1 MKKRTLGICGAL
13 AVAAVVPYVAS
24 ATSLTMDAAE
34 LTADCASGSYTVNA
48 GDSLNL
54 NLDGDVTCSITN
66 NGTLEISGTGTLNGG
81 TNSAIINSGTA
92 TIESGS
98 YTGSG
103 NNKHTIINNESGTF
117 EINGGNFTHTDTM
130 GYVITNQGTMTINN
144 ADVANQITGSSLV
157 QNGFYDGTGKT
168 VNPEMTINGGT
179 YTGGKYVIKNDDRG
193 IMEINGG
200 TFTGLEDSQGASVLL
215 NWNKATVNGGTFDGS
230 AAIPG
235 YVHYAISTGTW
246 ATFAQGNTVING
258 GQFISSDDAPNSIR
272 YFGDSGTNLPAEVTI
287 NGGTFD
293 RPADKIV
300 PAGVT
305 NNTSPD
311 VKDVALPDGS
321 YFLGTPVAFTANSLG
336 QKYDTSVRD
345 DSLEFTAPFAAN
357 GLLTNLTVDGVEVPA
372 DDYLISSADADG
384 NRTISLSANYIK
396 SLSAGQHS
404 ILAIVGNNYATAD
417 FTVETSN
424 IENPNTVD
432 NISVYL
438 LLAAV
443 AVSALGAS
451 TVLSKRA

>member
-1 MKKRTLGICGAL
+1 MKKRTLGICSAL

-24 ATSLTMDAAE
+24 ATSSTMDAAE
-34 LTADCASGSYTVNA
+34 LTAICASGSYTVNA

-81 TNSAIINSGTA
+81 TNSAIINNGTT
-92 TIESGS
+92 TINSGS
-98 YTGSG
+98 YTGNG
-103 NNKHTIINNESGTF
+103 DNKHTIINNENGTF
-117 EINGGNFTHTDTM
+117 AIYGGDFTHTNTR
-130 GYVITNQGTMTINN
+130 GYVITNQGTMTIS
-144 ADVANQITGSSLV
+144 DANVHNDMTKSSLV
-157 QNGFYDGTGKT
+157 QNGFYDGTGKSAE
-168 VNPEMTINGGT
+168 PSMMI
-179 YTGGKYVIKNDDRG
+179 Y
-193 IMEINGG
+193 GG
-200 TFTGLEDSQGASVLL
+200 TFTGGMNVIKNDERGILGITGGTFTSIDAAGSQSPLQ
-215 NWNKATVNGGTFDGS
+215 NWNQATISGGTFDAS
-230 AAIPG
+230 ATPDYPAVLIG
-235 YVHYAISTGTW
+235 VY
-246 ATFAQGNTVING
+246 
-258 GQFISSDDAPNSIR
+258 
-272 YFGDSGTNLPAEVTI
+272 NLPNGNGTLSISGGNFIAADGASNVITRAQYSTSNPEVTI
-287 NGGTFD
+287 TGGIFN
-293 RPADKIV
+293 RPANEVI
-300 PAGVT
+300 ASNVT
-305 NNTSPD
+305 NNTPQD
-311 VKDVALPDGS
+311 VEEVALPDGS
-321 YFLGTPVAFTANSLG
+321 YFLGIPVAFVANSLS

-372 DDYLISSADADG
+372 DDYLILSADADG

-451 TVLSKRA
+451 AVLSKRA